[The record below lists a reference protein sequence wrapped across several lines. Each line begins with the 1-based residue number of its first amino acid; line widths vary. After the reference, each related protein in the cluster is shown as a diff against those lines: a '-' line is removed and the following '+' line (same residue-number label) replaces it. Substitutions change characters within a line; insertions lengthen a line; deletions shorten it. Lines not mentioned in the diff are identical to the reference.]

1 MTCEPLFQLLKKE
14 VPTVWNEQCQE
25 AFKKIKSYL
34 MKPPILVPLVPEKP
48 LLLYLTT
55 TDTEMGALLA
65 QYLEESRKENAIYY
79 ISKKILAY
87 EEKYSPLEKTYVAL
101 VWATRKLK
109 HYMLD
114 FKVLLIARMDPLK
127 YLMDKPMHDG
137 KTTKWVLLMSKFDIQ
152 YVTQKSIKGRTIVNH
167 FAHCSPEEAEEMQ
180 GDFLDEDIIGIGL
193 EPRKMYFDG
202 ATN

>member
-65 QYLEESRKENAIYY
+65 QYQEESRKENAIYY

-87 EEKYSPLEKTYVAL
+87 EEKHSPLEKTYVAL

-137 KTTKWVLLMSKFDIQ
+137 KTTKWVLLLSKFDKKH
-152 YVTQKSIKGRTIVNH
+152 VTQKSIKGRAIANH
-167 FAHCSPEEAEEMQ
+167 LAHCSPEEAKEIQ
-180 GDFLDEDIIGIGL
+180 GNFTYEDHGDRVRIM
-193 EPRKMYFDG
+193 EDVF
-202 ATN
+202 

>member
-65 QYLEESRKENAIYY
+65 QYQEESRKENAIYY

-87 EEKYSPLEKTYVAL
+87 EEKHSPLEKTYVAL
-101 VWATRKLK
+101 VWAT
-109 HYMLD
+109 
-114 FKVLLIARMDPLK
+114 
-127 YLMDKPMHDG
+127 
-137 KTTKWVLLMSKFDIQ
+137 
-152 YVTQKSIKGRTIVNH
+152 
-167 FAHCSPEEAEEMQ
+167 
-180 GDFLDEDIIGIGL
+180 
-193 EPRKMYFDG
+193 
-202 ATN
+202 